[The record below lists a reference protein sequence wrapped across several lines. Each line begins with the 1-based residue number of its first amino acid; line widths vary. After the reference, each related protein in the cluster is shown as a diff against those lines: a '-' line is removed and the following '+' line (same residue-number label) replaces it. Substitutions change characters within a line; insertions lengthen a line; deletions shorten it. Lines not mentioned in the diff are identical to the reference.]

1 MSTEATSTNS
11 QRHIDVYIIIYLQIH
26 IVVCLHI
33 STDIYCDQFQNKV
46 PCRLVTQLYT
56 RNLTQPYTRKLTQLY
71 TRKQL
76 SHTCEINSAIHVK
89 STQPYTGQDICFGH
103 VFDDHMFAVC
113 YDMSTVSRVQ
123 ACSALGSCRP
133 RALRC
138 HASVTRFYFAIG
150 HVPRLPVS

>member
-1 MSTEATSTNS
+1 M
-11 QRHIDVYIIIYLQIH
+11 YLHFSRKMHFSNKKVQIFFKKLVQ
-26 IVVCLHI
+26 IGLLW
-33 STDIYCDQFQNKV
+33 
-46 PCRLVTQLYT
+46 LVTQLYT

-71 TRKQL
+71 TREQL
-76 SHTCEINSAIHVK
+76 SHTREINSAIQAK
-89 STQPYTGQDICFGH
+89 STQPYTRQDICFGH

-133 RALRC
+133 RAPRC